1 MKLLFAT
8 SLFVFLFLT
17 SLSFAK
23 LMPPA
28 PPPFAKPRPPSPA
41 TIPPP
46 SPSNVSV
53 VKSVGR
59 DVQRQERK
67 IGASSTVGYAACQEC
82 KCVPS
87 GTFGNKSECPC
98 YRDKLNSKGHP
109 KCP

>member
-17 SLSFAK
+17 SS
-23 LMPPA
+23 
-28 PPPFAKPRPPSPA
+28 FAKPRPTA
-41 TIPPP
+41 PPP
-46 SPSNVSV
+46 PPGFCDRRCGERCAKAG
-53 VKSVGR
+53 VKDRCLKYCG
-59 DVQRQERK
+59 
-67 IGASSTVGYAACQEC
+67 ICCQEC

-87 GTFGNKSECPC
+87 GTFGHKSECPC